1 MDLPYNWD
9 FIQNN
14 IPPEKLAELRRR
26 FMEEWRSGNYTKEE
40 MIERYRMSERTFR
53 DTIKRYPDTRE
64 LDDYKDD
71 HGRLKTHTGNLQM
84 QNIKKSQEHLI
95 VQGKM

>member
-1 MDLPYNWD
+1 MNLPYNWD

-26 FMEEWRSGNYTKEE
+26 FMQEWRSGNYTKEE

-53 DTIKRYPDTRE
+53 DTIKRYPDTGE
-64 LDDYKDD
+64 LDDYMVSSSNS
-71 HGRLKTHTGNLQM
+71 RVNFPTWNTCRNFMIQC
-84 QNIKKSQEHLI
+84 
-95 VQGKM
+95 

>member
-14 IPPEKLAELRRR
+14 IPSEKLAELRRR
-26 FMEEWRSGNYTKEE
+26 FMEEWRSGRYTKKE

-53 DTIKRYPDTRE
+53 F
-64 LDDYKDD
+64 
-71 HGRLKTHTGNLQM
+71 GQ
-84 QNIKKSQEHLI
+84 
-95 VQGKM
+95 